1 MQTLFKLCPIT
12 LMTFAS
18 DNSVR
23 IRIDF
28 LSMSLCGETIILQ
41 PLTVLIRT

>member
-23 IRIDF
+23 KIKDEIKKMKR
-28 LSMSLCGETIILQ
+28 
-41 PLTVLIRT
+41 